1 MAIWLASCRYA
12 GAATKGSSVHSQK
25 TVSSPRQRICAS
37 RWRLALSKQA
47 RRAPHQDADHYEV
60 DEKGPQPGKIIFAR
74 HVADAEHRG
83 GGERAAD
90 RAQAADRDDDQH
102 VDEVSE
108 GEGMV
113 KADHLDGERAAQ
125 PRQSAAEGEG
135 DGERAVDVDAQAARH
150 ALVVDRS
157 RDEHDADREKT
168 LIEIGG
174 AIQTPVKSSI
184 QNN

>member
-1 MAIWLASCRYA
+1 MTIWLASCKYA

-25 TVSSPRQRICAS
+25 TVSSLRQRICAS

-83 GGERAAD
+83 GAD

-113 KADHLDGERAAQ
+113 EADHLDGERAAEARQ
-125 PRQSAAEGEG
+125 PAAEGEG

-157 RDEHDADREKT
+157 PHLRAEARVF
-168 LIEIGG
+168 
-174 AIQTPVKSSI
+174 Q
-184 QNN
+184 